1 MQARPVSLIWYNF
14 QMKTMYALKNNDL
27 ILDESLVKNVKQ
39 YVLKIRDLPQELK
52 PREKILGQGPASL
65 SMVELLAVILNTGT
79 VKEGVLEMAG
89 RIMREYGER
98 SIILETDAQK
108 LATELDIPITRACQI
123 IACGEIGRRV
133 YQKSETGFKTI
144 RTAKDVFEYV
154 QDMRNL
160 PKEHLRGIYLNTHH
174 RVIHDEVISIGT
186 INSNIIHPREVF
198 RPAIEYNAAAVILVH
213 NHPSNI
219 VSPSSED
226 IEITKQL
233 IEAGKMIGINLLDHV
248 IVTQNEFV
256 SIEAKYY

>member
-1 MQARPVSLIWYNF
+1 MNTIYS
-14 QMKTMYALKNNDL
+14 LKNNDL

-39 YVLKIRDLPQELK
+39 YVLKIRDLPQELQ
-52 PREKILGQGPASL
+52 PRQKILSQGPTAL
-65 SMVELLAVILNTGT
+65 SMVELLAVILNVGT
-79 VKEGVLEMAG
+79 TKEGVLEMAS

-98 SIILETDAQK
+98 SIVSETDVQK
-108 LATELDIPITRACQI
+108 LSSELNIPYTKACQI

-154 QDMRNL
+154 QDMRHL

-198 RPAIEYNAAAVILVH
+198 RPAIEYNAAAVILAH
-213 NHPSNI
+213 NHPSNN
-219 VSPSSED
+219 VNPSTED

-233 IEAGKMIGINLLDHV
+233 IEAGKMIGISLLDHV
-248 IVTQNEFV
+248 IITRDEFI

>member
-1 MQARPVSLIWYNF
+1 
-14 QMKTMYALKNNDL
+14 MKTMYTLKNNDL
-27 ILDESLVKNVKQ
+27 ILDASLVKNVKQ
-39 YVLKIRDLPQELK
+39 YVLKIRDLPQELQ
-52 PREKILGQGPASL
+52 PRQKILSQGPTAL
-65 SMVELLAVILNTGT
+65 SMVELLAVILNVGT
-79 VKEGVLEMAG
+79 TKEGVLEMAS

-98 SIILETDAQK
+98 SIVSETDVQK
-108 LATELDIPITRACQI
+108 LSSELNIPYTKACQI

-133 YQKSETGFKTI
+133 YQKTETGFKTI
-144 RTAKDVFEYV
+144 RTAKDVFEYA

-198 RPAIEYNAAAVILVH
+198 RPAIEYNAAAVILIH

-219 VSPSSED
+219 VTPSTED

-233 IEAGKMIGINLLDHV
+233 IEAGKMIGISLLDHV
-248 IVTQNEFV
+248 VITRDEFI

>member
-1 MQARPVSLIWYNF
+1 
-14 QMKTMYALKNNDL
+14 MKTMYRLKNNDL
-27 ILDESLVKNVKQ
+27 ILDASLVKNVKQ
-39 YVLKIRDLPQELK
+39 YVLKIRDLPQELQ
-52 PREKILGQGPASL
+52 PREKMLGQGPAAL

-79 VKEGVLEMAG
+79 TKEGVLEMAG
-89 RIMREYGER
+89 RIIREYGER
-98 SIILETDAQK
+98 SIVSETDAQR
-108 LATELDIPITRACQI
+108 LSTELDVPITKACQI

-144 RTAKDVFEYV
+144 RTAKDVFEYA
-154 QDMRNL
+154 QDMRHL

-219 VSPSSED
+219 VSPSVED

-233 IEAGKMIGINLLDHV
+233 IEAGKMIGISLLDHIV
-248 IVTQNEFV
+248 ITRDEFI